1 MRAARLLSPWLSF
14 AALLTLTL
22 GATSSAADAQ
32 SCKSPVA
39 ESDLVKPGALVMA
52 TNPTLRPMQYVDSS
66 GELKGMRI
74 TLGNEIARR
83 LCLTPDYVRVEFSA
97 MIPGLQAGRW
107 DVINTGTFWNPE
119 RAKIMRMI
127 PYEQQAISVSVAKGN
142 KTLTVDKPEDL
153 AGRTVGVEIGGFEE
167 AKLHAMDKSL
177 TDKGLKAITIRSFD
191 NFATAYQALAA
202 GQLDAVVAID
212 PTAADYAARGQFD
225 RPLHGLYPTPVA
237 LAMKNKPLSEA
248 ILKVLNDM
256 MTDGSYAKLMD
267 HYGLIANTA
276 PFTIAG
282 P

>member
-1 MRAARLLSPWLSF
+1 MFASESPWRR
-14 AALLTLTL
+14 TLTL
-22 GATSSAADAQ
+22 VIFLAVASSPALAQ
-32 SCKSPVA
+32 SCKSTVA
-39 ESDLVKPGALVMA
+39 DADLVRPGKLVMA
-52 TNPTLRPMQYVDSS
+52 TNPTLRPMQFVDST

-74 TLGNEIARR
+74 TLGNEIAKR
-83 LCLTPDYVRVEFSA
+83 LCLTPEYIRIEFSA

-119 RAKIMRMI
+119 RARIMRMI
-127 PYEQQAISVSVAKGN
+127 PYEQQAISVSVAKGA
-142 KTLTVDKPEDL
+142 KPTTVEKPEDL
-153 AGRTVGVEIGGFEE
+153 AGRVVGVELGGFEE
-167 AKLHAMDKSL
+167 AKLRALDKSL
-177 TDKGLKAITIRSFD
+177 TEKGLKTIDIRTFD

-225 RPLHGLYPTPVA
+225 RPLHGLYPAPVA
-237 LAMKNKPLSEA
+237 LAMKSRPLSEA

-267 HYGLIANTA
+267 QYGLIANSK
-276 PFTIAG
+276 PFEIAG